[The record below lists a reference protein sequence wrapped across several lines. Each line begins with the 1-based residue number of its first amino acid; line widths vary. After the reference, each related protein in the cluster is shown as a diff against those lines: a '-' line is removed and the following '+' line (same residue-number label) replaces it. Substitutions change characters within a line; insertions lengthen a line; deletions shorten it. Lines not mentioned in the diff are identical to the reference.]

1 MPSIPAKRKPKA
13 TKEADTLFKRAQRTR
28 KPTLKALLGDGSQ
41 PTQPIELP
49 ESTPDPPTELPTQ
62 TIKPPTQAIELPTQ
76 AIEPPT
82 QAIEPPTQAIKP
94 PTQAIEPLCKP
105 VQQPEERPRRA
116 SPLPI
121 LAASQ
126 FSQPAD
132 ELAWESQLMFDKPEN
147 SIVQPLAFSSAA
159 IEALVEEDS
168 AVSVNFR
175 NFEGVGLSRP

>member
-1 MPSIPAKRKPKA
+1 MPSIPAKRKPEA

-28 KPTLKALLGDGSQ
+28 KPTLKALLGDGSE

-62 TIKPPTQAIELPTQ
+62 AIKPPTQAIELPTQ

-82 QAIEPPTQAIKP
+82 QAIEPPTQAI
-94 PTQAIEPLCKP
+94 EPLCKP
-105 VQQPEERPRRA
+105 VQQPEERPWRA

-126 FSQPAD
+126 
-132 ELAWESQLMFDKPEN
+132 
-147 SIVQPLAFSSAA
+147 SS
-159 IEALVEEDS
+159 
-168 AVSVNFR
+168 
-175 NFEGVGLSRP
+175 